1 MRGSG
6 AAVRLRCRHSPRL
19 GGFRENHLKAS
30 SAEDV
35 KSPDAEPGR
44 AGDNGLPELVKRF
57 RSGNEAAFDEI
68 VRRLTPRLYSI
79 ALRSLGSAEAAEEA
93 VQETWV
99 RIYNR
104 MGDLQDPQAFEGW
117 AIRVTLSRIHDE
129 FRSRARERSARR
141 GLAEMRAALGT
152 PRERMSASERED
164 LARVLRDAVASLDD
178 AHREVFVL
186 REMEGLPHGEISRML
201 GIPEG
206 TVWSR
211 LSYARKALRDYLGR
225 RKDDVS

>member
-1 MRGSG
+1 M
-6 AAVRLRCRHSPRL
+6 
-19 GGFRENHLKAS
+19 KAS
-30 SAEDV
+30 PAGNV
-35 KSPDAEPGR
+35 KESVPAHGGP
-44 AGDNGLPELVKRF
+44 GDNGLPELVRRF
-57 RSGNEAAFDEI
+57 RSGDEAAFDDI
-68 VRRLTPRLYSI
+68 VKRLTPRLYSL
-79 ALRSLGSAEAAEEA
+79 ALRSLGSAEAAEEV

-104 MGDLQDPQAFEGW
+104 MGDLHDPQAFEGW

-129 FRSRARERSARR
+129 FRSRSRERSARK

-152 PRERMSASERED
+152 SRERMSASERED

-186 REMEGLPHGEISRML
+186 REMEGLPHSEISKAL
-201 GIPEG
+201 DIPEG

-225 RKDDVS
+225 RRDDVS

>member
-1 MRGSG
+1 M
-6 AAVRLRCRHSPRL
+6 
-19 GGFRENHLKAS
+19 KAS
-30 SAEDV
+30 LAGNV
-35 KSPDAEPGR
+35 KDQEK
-44 AGDNGLPELVKRF
+44 AGDDGLPELVRRF
-57 RSGNEAAFDEI
+57 RSGDEAAFDEI

-93 VQETWV
+93 VQEAWV

-104 MGDLQDPQAFEGW
+104 MGDLQDTQAFEGW

-129 FRSRARERSARR
+129 FRARARERTARK
-141 GLAEMRAALGT
+141 GLAEMRAVMGSA
-152 PRERMSASERED
+152 PKRMSPSERED
-164 LARVLRDAVASLDD
+164 LARVLREAVASLDEP
-178 AHREVFVL
+178 HREVFVL
-186 REMEGLPHGEISRML
+186 REMEGLPHVEISRL
-201 GIPEG
+201 LDIPEG